1 MSVMRC
7 RPSPWLLVVVA
18 FAACGGADEVLVDA
32 PGPDAA
38 ATDATTDPVCTTSG
52 TASVSLDLGTGAEPL
67 AFSGAW
73 WNTGHV
79 TKACFEIS
87 VLLSTSAA
95 FPQPYYG
102 QEGVLEVWFGDAP
115 ALGTNN
121 VQLHL
126 HNPDTYLGGTVTLTT
141 LTDTEVAGSIDATMG
156 GTSASGSFSAVR
168 CQAIFD
174 PCI

>member
-1 MSVMRC
+1 
-7 RPSPWLLVVVA
+7 VVVA
-18 FAACGGADEVLVDA
+18 FAACGGADEVVVDA
-32 PGPDAA
+32 PVPDAIA
-38 ATDATTDPVCTTSG
+38 PDATTDPVCG
-52 TASVSLDLGTGAEPL
+52 TGGASSVSLDLGTGAEPL
-67 AFSGAW
+67 AFAGAW

-79 TKACFEIS
+79 TKACFEVS
-87 VLLSTSAA
+87 VLLATGPV

-102 QEGVLEVWFGDAP
+102 QEGVLEVWFPLAP
-115 ALGTNN
+115 ALGANN

-141 LTDTEVAGSIDATMG
+141 LTDTDLAGSIDATMG
-156 GTSASGSFSAVR
+156 GVSAAGSFTSVR